1 MLGLAFPALAQEAP
15 AASGAQTEGLG
26 EIVVTAQRRTERLQ
40 DVPVAATA
48 LSADALAEN
57 AVTSL
62 ADLQSAT
69 PALSVSNSGF
79 IQSVN
84 IRGIGLASDS
94 PNVTAGVATYVDGL
108 FQPPIVQA
116 NSFYDL
122 ASVEVLRGPQGT
134 LVGSNSTGGAIFI
147 NSRNPDLN
155 TGVGGYGELA
165 YGSYNNIGAEGALNL
180 PISSTLGVRVAG
192 FYRGRDSYYDDV
204 GPFDNDA
211 GKLVEKGGRV
221 TVMWQPGSFSAI
233 AKVHI
238 NERDSGGYPYRPIP
252 GTPFAPYRVGDQWTL
267 SFDEI
272 VGNRDLAFMASLELR
287 QELSGGT
294 VIRSVSGYQNK
305 RIKNLYDV
313 DGSQAPL
320 AAGGD
325 TSQDYF
331 AGERQYSQEVNIIS
345 PTDGAFDWIL
355 GGYFQRNDITV
366 RIFESQGGFPTDITP
381 INQRTTTGV
390 FAQGNLE
397 VSPGL
402 ELQLGGRYSTY
413 KATGTGDVRIGRGIP
428 GFPPTGLPVADL
440 SGSHRDSRFTGKA
453 AINWKLDGDNLLYAL
468 AARGYKPGGFNS
480 ATSEFDPEEVTSFE
494 IGWKSSFANNR
505 IRTQINGFYN
515 SYNGFQF
522 SVVEPSTGFSGV
534 ENISS
539 VKIKGFEAQLQGQL
553 GGFGIDAGIA
563 YVDSKLASV
572 TFVNTR
578 NLPSGTLGPQCPTGA
593 PSSPPSCFDYRPFIQ
608 TTGNGPN
615 LYAPEWTYNIGVDYK
630 FDLGGATLTPR
641 VNYAYVGSQFT
652 YLGYSP
658 VSDLIEARGLLSALL
673 TLDIGRLTLTAYGTN
688 LANKRYVSGQF
699 GSNEFYGAPR
709 EVGIRARIS
718 F

>member
-1 MLGLAFPALAQEAP
+1 MRASLATGSGAALMLGLAFPALAQEAP

-108 FQPPIVQA
+108 FQPPIFQA

-345 PTDGAFDWIL
+345 P
-355 GGYFQRNDITV
+355 
-366 RIFESQGGFPTDITP
+366 P
-381 INQRTTTGV
+381 
-390 FAQGNLE
+390 
-397 VSPGL
+397 
-402 ELQLGGRYSTY
+402 
-413 KATGTGDVRIGRGIP
+413 
-428 GFPPTGLPVADL
+428 
-440 SGSHRDSRFTGKA
+440 
-453 AINWKLDGDNLLYAL
+453 
-468 AARGYKPGGFNS
+468 AAR
-480 ATSEFDPEEVTSFE
+480 
-494 IGWKSSFANNR
+494 
-505 IRTQINGFYN
+505 
-515 SYNGFQF
+515 
-522 SVVEPSTGFSGV
+522 STGFWAA
-534 ENISS
+534 ISS
-539 VKIKGFEAQLQGQL
+539 V
-553 GGFGIDAGIA
+553 
-563 YVDSKLASV
+563 
-572 TFVNTR
+572 TT
-578 NLPSGTLGPQCPTGA
+578 
-593 PSSPPSCFDYRPFIQ
+593 SPC
-608 TTGNGPN
+608 
-615 LYAPEWTYNIGVDYK
+615 
-630 FDLGGATLTPR
+630 
-641 VNYAYVGSQFT
+641 
-652 YLGYSP
+652 GYSK
-658 VSDLIEARGLLSALL
+658 ARAASRPISRRSTSVRLQASLPRAILRSAP
-673 TLDIGRLTLTAYGTN
+673 
-688 LANKRYVSGQF
+688 
-699 GSNEFYGAPR
+699 GSSFSSAAAIRPTRRPEPAMCASAAAFPASHRPAFPSPICQAR
-709 EVGIRARIS
+709 TGIRASLARRRS
-718 F
+718 TGN